1 MIEIA
6 PPSQADLAIYNPGGG
21 LNGYEH
27 SLGANQLYWERQVQT
42 THDDVKIAGYDI
54 SSHLSGQLDRAHQ
67 DWNAAQLG
75 LETDPNQIE
84 YTRKIALN
92 TLAMGLFMRSMRTTV
107 LDAGDAV
114 GTGRANF
121 VIDMGEGNT
130 GSAERIEF
138 KIHVP
143 QKDDEVVVPERWYRA
158 GNIYLKYV
166 RPAEPTP
173 TLLKD
178 LFMRGVQVDLDNFE
192 TIYPYLPSRT

>member
-6 PPSQADLAIYNPGGG
+6 PPNQADLAIYNPGGG

-27 SLGANQLYWERQVQT
+27 SLDANQLYWERQVQT
-42 THDDVKIAGYDI
+42 THDDVKIVGYDI
-54 SSHLSGQLDRAHQ
+54 SSHLSSQLNRAHQ

-92 TLAMGLFMRSMRTTV
+92 TLAMGLFIRSMRTTV